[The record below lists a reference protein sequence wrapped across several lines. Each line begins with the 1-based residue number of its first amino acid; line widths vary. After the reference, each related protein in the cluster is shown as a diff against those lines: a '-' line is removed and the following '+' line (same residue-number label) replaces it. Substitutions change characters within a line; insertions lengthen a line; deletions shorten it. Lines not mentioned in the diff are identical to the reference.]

1 MATNQSLSNLSSIEQ
16 RINSIEL
23 RVKVTSLILDKIDFL
38 INCPKFGYGLF
49 HPFDGSINHN
59 TQQVEFKHICN
70 IQADSLEDAFRK
82 SQNDFSDDYALLDT
96 RSTCIGD
103 MFINYEKMNIYIV
116 DTIGFTE
123 VPFSWYTHIN
133 PNNHL

>member
-1 MATNQSLSNLSSIEQ
+1 MATNQQLSLTDRFRLVCSVTDKLELLV
-16 RINSIEL
+16 NSP
-23 RVKVTSLILDKIDFL
+23 KV
-38 INCPKFGYGLF
+38 GYGIF

-70 IQADSLEDAFRK
+70 VDAHSLEDAFRK
-82 SQNDFSDDYALLDT
+82 SQNDFNEEYASHDT

-103 MFINYEKMNIYIV
+103 MFIDYENAKIYMV
-116 DTIGFTE
+116 DNIGFKE
-123 VPFSWYTHIN
+123 LPFSWYTYIN